1 MNEGGMSSWKSETEF
16 TYIMFHGTFKGMG
29 NDESVGSICF
39 VEGEYG
45 LCNAKHKTIVQTIHL

>member
-29 NDESVGSICF
+29 NDESVGSMCF

-45 LCNAKHKTIVQTIHL
+45 